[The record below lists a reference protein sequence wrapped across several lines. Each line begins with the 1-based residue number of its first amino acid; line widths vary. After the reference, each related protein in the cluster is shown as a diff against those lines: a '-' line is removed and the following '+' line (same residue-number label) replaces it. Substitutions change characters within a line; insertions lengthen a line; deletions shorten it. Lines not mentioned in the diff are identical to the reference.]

1 MSLRNMTPLA
11 HAVMDAGQSGSIMV
25 LSQNS
30 GWILTGHADGSSGAG
45 TQDYTELLA
54 GKECN
59 GNTSKQNTTGTLFFP
74 EIDSFHSIMNISRD
88 TGGALVDVFIQAKCD
103 VHDHL
108 ARNPINYDPGT
119 ASPSN
124 YALLTNGDTIFGRFV
139 RIALSKPH
147 LATADRYRIIITKGV
162 DNGS

>member
-1 MSLRNMTPLA
+1 MTPLA

-25 LSQNS
+25 KSQKS
-30 GWILTGHADGSSGAG
+30 GWILTGHADGSSGTG

-54 GKECN
+54 GKECQ
-59 GNTSKQNTTGTLFFP
+59 GNTSVDNTTGTLFFP

-88 TGGALVDVFIQAKCD
+88 TLGALVDVFIQAKCD

-108 ARNPINYDPGT
+108 SRNGLNYDPGT
-119 ASPSN
+119 VTPSN
-124 YALLTNGDTIFGRFV
+124 YALLTNGDTIFGRFT

-147 LATADRYRIIITKGV
+147 LSTADRYRIIITKGV